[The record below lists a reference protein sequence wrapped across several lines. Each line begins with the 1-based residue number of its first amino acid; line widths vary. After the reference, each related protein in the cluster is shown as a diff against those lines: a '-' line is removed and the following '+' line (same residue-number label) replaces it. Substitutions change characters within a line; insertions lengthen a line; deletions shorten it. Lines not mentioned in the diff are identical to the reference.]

1 MGKRSIKNNNQNS
14 SRNKGELLYFDNY
27 GILRFDLGG
36 KVLLLFLTEIAA
48 VWMSFMLLSKWQYF
62 NDTKH
67 GSAILISNSVF
78 LGITFT
84 AIFFK
89 GQFVEVHQSEMAKQL
104 ANLLFFIMVFL
115 VIYYYTPEE
124 IDQKIRE
131 REPEKNLY
139 FYTNPVNMA
148 YVFILVYLICFYILF
163 NSTK

>member
-1 MGKRSIKNNNQNS
+1 MEKKRKV
-14 SRNKGELLYFDNY
+14 KEDLLYFDEY

-48 VWMSFMLLSKWQYF
+48 VWMSFMLLSKWKYF

-67 GSAILISNSVF
+67 GLAIMISNVIF

-89 GQFVEVHQSEMAKQL
+89 GVFVEVHQSEMAKQV
-104 ANLLFFIMVFL
+104 ANLLFFVMVFL
-115 VIYYYTPEE
+115 IIYYYTPEE
-124 IDQKIRE
+124 LDQKIRR
-131 REPEKNLY
+131 REPDKTLY
-139 FYTNPVNMA
+139 FYTNPVNMT

>member
-1 MGKRSIKNNNQNS
+1 MEKKRKSK
-14 SRNKGELLYFDNY
+14 KELLYFDEY

-48 VWMSFMLLSKWQYF
+48 VWMSFILLAKWNYF

-67 GSAILISNSVF
+67 GLAIIISNVIF

-89 GQFVEVHQSEMAKQL
+89 GVFVEVHQSEMAKQV
-104 ANLLFFIMVFL
+104 ANLLFFVMVFL
-115 VIYYYTPEE
+115 IIYYYSPEE

-131 REPEKNLY
+131 REPDTTLY
-139 FYTNPVNMA
+139 FYTNPVNMT

>member
-1 MGKRSIKNNNQNS
+1 MEKKNKKKS
-14 SRNKGELLYFDNY
+14 SKLNKKEELLYFDDY

-48 VWMSFMLLSKWQYF
+48 VWMSFMLLAKWEYF
-62 NDTKH
+62 NDTNH
-67 GSAILISNSVF
+67 GLAILISNSVF

-89 GQFVEVHQSEMAKQL
+89 GVFIEVYHSEMAKQI
-104 ANLLFFIMVFL
+104 ANLLFFVMVFL
-115 VIYYYTPEE
+115 IIYYYTPEE
-124 IDQKIRE
+124 IDQKIRQ

-139 FYTNPVNMA
+139 FYTNPVNMT
-148 YVFILVYLICFYILF
+148 YVFILVYLVCFYILF